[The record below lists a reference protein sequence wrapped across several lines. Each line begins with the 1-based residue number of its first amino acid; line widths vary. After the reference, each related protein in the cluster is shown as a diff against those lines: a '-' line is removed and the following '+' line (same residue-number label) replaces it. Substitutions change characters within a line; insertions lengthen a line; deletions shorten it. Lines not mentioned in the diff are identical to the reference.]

1 MSDRLSQGT
10 RLGLLGCHLRH
21 LHHPVVMVREPRSIQ
36 KIEYNA
42 NRYIANPPFRPYCS
56 NLMNHYYKAWWYDV
70 KRFLQILLK

>member
-1 MSDRLSQGT
+1 
-10 RLGLLGCHLRH
+10 
-21 LHHPVVMVREPRSIQ
+21 MVREPRSIQ